1 MKRTISILVIVAM
14 MLASLLAIVPVSA
27 ATPEGTPVK
36 NAKEFA
42 AMEADGTYYLAND
55 ITITK
60 PYADFK
66 GKLDGNGHTIA
77 VNGAT
82 SAFTKL
88 SGATVSNL
96 TVTASADAVAPS
108 GHVGALAGTANG
120 TFTNVH
126 AVVNY
131 NYTGQVSTKVAGLI
145 GELNGATVI
154 EGCTAKGTINITFES
169 TANSE
174 TAAFG
179 GLVAYLHG
187 QTVSISKCVN
197 YVNVLQMN
205 ERTNLGGI
213 LGQAN
218 GTYTVTIDSCANY
231 GVMTSTCSGN
241 GGNIHS
247 GVAGIVGQLSGN
259 ANANNGDKVPKDSKA
274 VITNSRNYADIHSIK
289 GSLSGNKDK
298 MAGGIVGRIYGSN
311 NVTVDGCVNSGNID
325 NVGTG
330 WAASGGIIGQAE
342 TYNYGWSANF
352 EGELKVNN
360 SLNLGKV
367 NGNNCAGIFG
377 STAQVASP
385 KIKITVTNCINY
397 GEIDAN
403 TDGNGAGMFGATNDA
418 SIGTYTFINCYNAG
432 KIDGAGIMSKISQTA
447 PSGVQDANVA
457 KTFGPV
463 TIQGCINVGE
473 VTTGGLIGGFT
484 GTELNIKAS
493 ASTFEG
499 DVALAPEGDSVKVTE
514 APEDAAAAA
523 EALLATLPVDPAE
536 LDAVVAVNLEN
547 EAVDYVEGWD
557 AFKTAFDAAFAVA
570 NKASTKEEMDAA
582 AAALT
587 ATLDGLVLNTEL
599 DFEDLDI
606 ALGEADEYIDFEED
620 YTPGTWKVF
629 KEAYEAANACAEA
642 ERQSQI
648 NKAAAALISAL
659 DALETKPDFDAL
671 DAAMAEYDGLVQ
683 AEYTTGSWAA
693 FTAALDAAKA
703 VRENADA
710 VGSEVDAAIEAL
722 HAAGKALGKLVD
734 PAPLKAK
741 VDEVMAQYKMDA
753 YTATS
758 YAAVTAAIRK
768 ANGFVESKDV
778 CQAEIDA
785 VFAEFDAAIAA
796 LLPRADLTELKAL
809 LETAEAL
816 VEENYT
822 EESWTAFQ
830 TALKAAQNAV
840 KPGKDSNTSVDEGA
854 TLKADLEAAMA
865 ALVGNADYTAL
876 DALLAE
882 VKALKEADYTAETW
896 TVLADAIAAAE
907 ALKAN
912 TATTA
917 DDVAAAVAAL
927 TAAKDALA
935 KAEVPT
941 EKPTEK
947 PTEQPT
953 EPAGKEGGCGGTIAL
968 GATVVV
974 AILGTAIVLKKKD

>member
-1 MKRTISILVIVAM
+1 M
-14 MLASLLAIVPVSA
+14 
-27 ATPEGTPVK
+27 
-36 NAKEFA
+36 
-42 AMEADGTYYLAND
+42 Y
-55 ITITK
+55 
-60 PYADFK
+60 
-66 GKLDGNGHTIA
+66 
-77 VNGAT
+77 
-82 SAFTKL
+82 
-88 SGATVSNL
+88 
-96 TVTASADAVAPS
+96 PS
-108 GHVGALAGTANG
+108 
-120 TFTNVH
+120 
-126 AVVNY
+126 
-131 NYTGQVSTKVAGLI
+131 
-145 GELNGATVI
+145 
-154 EGCTAKGTINITFES
+154 
-169 TANSE
+169 
-174 TAAFG
+174 
-179 GLVAYLHG
+179 
-187 QTVSISKCVN
+187 
-197 YVNVLQMN
+197 
-205 ERTNLGGI
+205 
-213 LGQAN
+213 
-218 GTYTVTIDSCANY
+218 D
-231 GVMTSTCSGN
+231 
-241 GGNIHS
+241 
-247 GVAGIVGQLSGN
+247 
-259 ANANNGDKVPKDSKA
+259 ANN
-274 VITNSRNYADIHSIK
+274 ADIAK
-289 GSLSGNKDK
+289 K
-298 MAGGIVGRIYGSN
+298 
-311 NVTVDGCVNSGNID
+311 
-325 NVGTG
+325 
-330 WAASGGIIGQAE
+330 
-342 TYNYGWSANF
+342 
-352 EGELKVNN
+352 
-360 SLNLGKV
+360 
-367 NGNNCAGIFG
+367 FG
-377 STAQVASP
+377 SVS
-385 KIKITVTNCINY
+385 V
-397 GEIDAN
+397 
-403 TDGNGAGMFGATNDA
+403 
-418 SIGTYTFINCYNAG
+418 
-432 KIDGAGIMSKISQTA
+432 
-447 PSGVQDANVA
+447 
-457 KTFGPV
+457 
-463 TIQGCINVGE
+463 QGCINVGE
-473 VTTGGLIGGFT
+473 ATTGGLVGSYT
-484 GTELNIKAS
+484 GPALEIKAS

-499 DVALAPEGDSVKVTE
+499 DVALAPEDESVKITE

-523 EALLATLPVDPAE
+523 AALLATLPVDPAE

-582 AAALT
+582 AAALA

-599 DFEDLDI
+599 DFENLDI

-703 VRENADA
+703 VRENANA

-741 VDEVMAQYKMDA
+741 VDEVMAQYKMDD

-758 YAAVTAAIRK
+758 YAVVTAAIRK

-854 TLKADLEAAMA
+854 TLKADLEAALA

-953 EPAGKEGGCGGTIAL
+953 EPAGKEG
-968 GATVVV
+968 
-974 AILGTAIVLKKKD
+974 

>member
-77 VNGAT
+77 VNGAP

-154 EGCTAKGTINITFES
+154 EGCTAKGTINISFES
-169 TANSE
+169 ATNSE

-197 YVNVLQMN
+197 YVNALQMN

-218 GTYTVTIDSCANY
+218 GAHNLTIDSCANY
-231 GVMTSTCSGN
+231 GEMTTTCSGN

-247 GVAGIVGQLSGN
+247 GVGGIVGQLSGN
-259 ANANNGDKVPKDSKA
+259 SVSSKA
-274 VITNSRNYADIHSIK
+274 VITNSRNYADIHSVK

-298 MAGGIVGRIYGSN
+298 MAGGIIGRIYGSN
-311 NVTVDGCVNSGNID
+311 DVTVDGCVNSGNID

-342 TYNYGWSANF
+342 TYNYSWSSNI

-360 SLNLGKV
+360 SINLGKV

-377 STAQVASP
+377 STAQVASS
-385 KIKITVTNCINY
+385 KIKVTITNCINY
-397 GEIDAN
+397 GEVDAN
-403 TDGNGAGMFGATNDA
+403 TDGNGAGIFGAPCSDA
-418 SIGTYTFINCYNAG
+418 VGTYTFINCYNAG
-432 KIDGAGIMSKISQTA
+432 KIDGAGIMSKITQSA
-447 PSGVQDANVA
+447 PSGVVDAA
-457 KTFGPV
+457 AGKTFGPV

-473 VTTGGLIGGFT
+473 VTTGGLIGDFN

-499 DVALAPEGDSVKVTE
+499 DVALAPEGESVKVTE
-514 APEDAAAAA
+514 TPEDAAAAA
-523 EALLATLPVDPAE
+523 AALLATLPVDPAE

-683 AEYTTGSWAA
+683 AEYTTTSWAA

-741 VDEVMAQYKMDA
+741 VDEVMAQYKMDD

-785 VFAEFDAAIAA
+785 LFAEFDAAIAA
-796 LLPRADLTELKAL
+796 LLPRADLTELK
-809 LETAEAL
+809 EMITAAEEL

-917 DDVAAAVAAL
+917 DDVAAAVTAL
-927 TAAKDALA
+927 AAAKDALA

>member
-55 ITITK
+55 ITIAK

-77 VNGAT
+77 VNGAP

-96 TVTASADAVAPS
+96 TVTASQNAAAPS
-108 GHVGALAGTANG
+108 AHVGALAGTANG

-126 AVVNY
+126 AVVD
-131 NYTGQVSTKVAGLI
+131 YTYTDKVATKVAGLI
-145 GELNGATVI
+145 GEINGATVI
-154 EGCTAKGTINITFES
+154 TGCTAKGSISITFEDP
-169 TANSE
+169 TNSE
-174 TAAFG
+174 TSAFG

-187 QTVSISKCVN
+187 QTVSISQCVN
-197 YVNVLQMN
+197 YVNAVQMR

-218 GTYTVTIDSCANY
+218 GAHNLTIDSCANY

-241 GGNIHS
+241 AGNIHS
-247 GVAGIVGQLSGN
+247 GVGGIVGQLSGN
-259 ANANNGDKVPKDSKA
+259 SVSSKA
-274 VITNSRNYADIHSIK
+274 VITNSRNYADIHSIA

-311 NVTVDGCVNSGNID
+311 DVTVDGCVNSGNID
-325 NVGTG
+325 SAATG
-330 WAASGGIIGQAE
+330 WGASGGIVGQAE
-342 TYNYGWSANF
+342 TFNYGWSTNTKADI
-352 EGELKVNN
+352 KVNN
-360 SLNLGKV
+360 CINLGKV

-377 STAQVASP
+377 STAQVAAP
-385 KIKITVTNCINY
+385 EVKITVTNSINY

-403 TDGNGAGMFGATNDA
+403 TDGNGAGMFGATNSD
-418 SIGTYTFINCYNAG
+418 SSGTFTFINCYNAG
-432 KIDGAGIMSKISQTA
+432 KVDGAGIMSKIAQAVS
-447 PSGVQDANVA
+447 SEANDKDIN
-457 KTFGPV
+457 KTIGLV

-473 VTTGGLIGGFT
+473 VTTGGLIGSYT
-484 GTELNIKAS
+484 GPALEIKAS

-514 APEDAAAAA
+514 TPEDAAAAA
-523 EALLATLPVDPAE
+523 AALLATLPVDPSE
-536 LDAVVAVNLEN
+536 LDAVVSVNLEN
-547 EAVDYVEGWD
+547 EAVDYAEGWD

-582 AAALT
+582 AKALNDS
-587 ATLDGLVLNTEL
+587 LPGLVLNTEL
-599 DFEDLDI
+599 DFEELDI
-606 ALGEADEYIDFEED
+606 AIGEADEYIDFEED

-629 KEAYEAANACAEA
+629 KAAYEAANACAEA

-659 DALETKPDFDAL
+659 DALETKPDFEAL
-671 DAAMAEYDGLVQ
+671 DEAMAEYDALVE

-693 FTAALDAAKA
+693 FKAALDAAKA
-703 VRENADA
+703 VRENPDA
-710 VGSEVDAAIEAL
+710 VGSQVEEVIKNL
-722 HAAGKALGKLVD
+722 KAAGKGLGKLAADDAINV
-734 PAPLKAK
+734 LKAK
-741 VDEVMAQYKMDA
+741 AEDTLAKYDKEA
-753 YTATS
+753 YTSDS
-758 YAAVTAAIRK
+758 YKPLTDAIRV
-768 ANGFVESKDV
+768 ANDFVKTKDV
-778 CQAEIDA
+778 SQAEIDA
-785 VFAEFDAAIAA
+785 SIAEIDKLIAA
-796 LLPRADLTELKAL
+796 LVPRADLTELKAL
-809 LETAEAL
+809 IETAEAL

-822 EESWTAFQ
+822 AESWEAFQ
-830 TALKAAQNAV
+830 AALKVA
-840 KPGKDSNTSVDEGA
+840 KDRSKLGNDAKVSVEEGA
-854 TLKADLEAAMA
+854 TLKADLEAALA
-865 ALVGNADYTAL
+865 ALVGNADFTAL

-896 TVLADAIAAAE
+896 KVLADAITAAE

-912 TATTA
+912 TAATTA
-917 DDVAAAVAAL
+917 DVDAAL
-927 TAAKDALA
+927 AAIGAAKDALA
-935 KAEVPT
+935 KASVETDP
-941 EKPTEK
+941 PATEK
-947 PTEQPT
+947 PTEQTT
-953 EPAGKEGGCGGTIAL
+953 EPADKGGCGGTIAL

>member
-55 ITITK
+55 ITIGK
-60 PYADFK
+60 SYGEFK
-66 GKLDGNGHTIA
+66 GTLDGNGHTIT
-77 VNGAT
+77 VNGVA

-88 SGATVSNL
+88 AGANVSNL
-96 TVTASADAVAPS
+96 TITASADAVAPS
-108 GHVGALAGTANG
+108 SHVGALAGTANG

-131 NYTGQVSTKVAGLI
+131 NYTGQVPTKVAGLI
-145 GELNGATVI
+145 GEINGATAI
-154 EGCTAKGTINITFES
+154 TGCTAKGSINITFES
-169 TANSE
+169 TSNSE

-179 GLVAYLHG
+179 GLVGFAG
-187 QTVSISKCVN
+187 AQTVSISKCVN
-197 YVNVLQMN
+197 YVNALQMN

-218 GTYTVTIDSCANY
+218 GAHNLTIDSCANY
-231 GVMTSTCSGN
+231 GEMTTTCSGN

-247 GVAGIVGQLSGN
+247 GVGGIVGQLSGN
-259 ANANNGDKVPKDSKA
+259 NVSSKA

-289 GSLSGNKDK
+289 GSHSKNCDK

-311 NVTVDGCVNSGNID
+311 DVTVDGCVNSGNVD
-325 NVGTG
+325 NAATG

-342 TYNYGWSANF
+342 TYNYGWSTNL

-360 SLNLGKV
+360 CLNLGKV

-377 STAQVASP
+377 SAAQVASP
-385 KIKITVTNCINY
+385 KVKITVTNCINY

-403 TDGNGAGMFGATNDA
+403 TDGNGAGVFGATNDA
-418 SIGTYTFINCYNAG
+418 AIGTYTFINCYNAG
-432 KIDGAGIMSKISQTA
+432 KVDGGGIMSKITQSA

-457 KTFGPV
+457 KTFGLV

-473 VTTGGLIGGFT
+473 VTTGGLIGSYNGPAL
-484 GTELNIKAS
+484 EIKAS

-499 DVALAPEGDSVKVTE
+499 DVALAPEGESVKVTE
-514 APEDAAAAA
+514 TPEDAAAAVA
-523 EALLATLPVDPAE
+523 ALLATLPADPAE
-536 LDAVVAVNLEN
+536 LDAVVSVNLEN

-570 NKASTKEEMDAA
+570 NKASTKEEMDTA

-599 DFEDLDI
+599 DFEALDI
-606 ALGEADEYIDFEED
+606 ALGEADEFIDFEED
-620 YTPGTWKVF
+620 FTPGTWKVF
-629 KEAYEAANACAEA
+629 KAAYEAANACAEA

-671 DAAMAEYDGLVQ
+671 DAAIAEYDGIV
-683 AEYTTGSWAA
+683 ETDYTTTSWAA
-693 FTAALDAAKA
+693 FATALEAAKA
-703 VRENADA
+703 VRANADA
-710 VGSEVDAAIEAL
+710 VGSDVDEAIKNL
-722 HAAGKALGKLVD
+722 HAAGKALGKLVGAD
-734 PAPLKAK
+734 AVATLKAK
-741 VDEVMAQYKMDA
+741 YDDA
-753 YTATS
+753 LAKYPRETYTSDS
-758 YAAVTAAIRK
+758 YYTLNQFLTRAGNLVKT
-768 ANGFVESKDV
+768 GDV
-778 CQAEIDA
+778 SQAEIDA
-785 VFAEFDAAIAA
+785 LIKDIDASIAA
-796 LLPRADLTELKAL
+796 LVERADLTELKAL
-809 LETAEAL
+809 IETAEAL

-822 EESWTAFQ
+822 AESWEAYQTVLKTA
-830 TALKAAQNAV
+830 KDAV
-840 KPGKDSNTSVDEGA
+840 KSGNDAKVSVEEGA
-854 TLKADLEAAMA
+854 ALKADLEAAMA

-917 DDVAAAVAAL
+917 DEVAAAVTAL

-953 EPAGKEGGCGGTIAL
+953 EPADDEGGCGGTIAL